1 MKWIVIITTALF
13 YADLLLLYKMYNLI
27 ILPLL
32 IGGTI
37 AIGIVFLSM
46 IIFKERI

>member
-1 MKWIVIITTALF
+1 MKWILIVTTVLF

-32 IGGTI
+32 IGGTLT
-37 AIGIVFLSM
+37 IGIIFLSM
-46 IIFKERI
+46 IIFKEKI